1 MYFPEIISKMFVKQH
16 NAVRQ
21 FILNHKMVCILIVF
35 NTILGYIEYIYIK
48 YIVTY
53 IQYILLWYNMVVNV
67 WFVFLGYCPTMFDGF
82 ACVNSTMDEEI
93 VNVSCPNFTQM
104 GFDAKSKLKQYRNN
118 IPFFIFKSLLKN
130 NTSKKERI
138 FFLHQEMYM

>member
-1 MYFPEIISKMFVKQH
+1 
-16 NAVRQ
+16 
-21 FILNHKMVCILIVF
+21 
-35 NTILGYIEYIYIK
+35 
-48 YIVTY
+48 
-53 IQYILLWYNMVVNV
+53 
-67 WFVFLGYCPTMFDGF
+67 MFDGF

-138 FFLHQEMYM
+138 FFSTSRDVYVARYFSKEIYCSLNF

>member
-1 MYFPEIISKMFVKQH
+1 
-16 NAVRQ
+16 
-21 FILNHKMVCILIVF
+21 
-35 NTILGYIEYIYIK
+35 
-48 YIVTY
+48 
-53 IQYILLWYNMVVNV
+53 
-67 WFVFLGYCPTMFDGF
+67 MFDGF

>member
-1 MYFPEIISKMFVKQH
+1 
-16 NAVRQ
+16 
-21 FILNHKMVCILIVF
+21 MVCILIVF

-53 IQYILLWYNMVVNV
+53 IQYYILLWYNMLVNV

-104 GFDAKSKLKQYRNN
+104 GFDAKSKLKLYRNM
-118 IPFFIFKSLLKN
+118 IVPLFYLQKSFKKQYI
-130 NTSKKERI
+130 KRGED
-138 FFLHQEMYM
+138 F

>member
-1 MYFPEIISKMFVKQH
+1 
-16 NAVRQ
+16 
-21 FILNHKMVCILIVF
+21 MVCILIVF
-35 NTILGYIEYIYIK
+35 NTILGYMEY
-48 YIVTY
+48 Y

-104 GFDAKSKLKQYRNN
+104 GFDAKSKQAKAVW
-118 IPFFIFKSLLKN
+118 K
-130 NTSKKERI
+130 
-138 FFLHQEMYM
+138 